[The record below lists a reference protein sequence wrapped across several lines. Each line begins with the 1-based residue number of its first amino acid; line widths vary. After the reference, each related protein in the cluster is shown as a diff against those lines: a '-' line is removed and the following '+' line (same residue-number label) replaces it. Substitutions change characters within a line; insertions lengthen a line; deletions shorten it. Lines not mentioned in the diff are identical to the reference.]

1 MNDALKISIV
11 LIMFPKSSTMGLL
24 CTFPESY
31 PQKKEE
37 GTNSYILKSLNWITN
52 IKKKSDETKY
62 IRS

>member
-31 PQKKEE
+31 PQKKREE
-37 GTNSYILKSLNWITN
+37 GTNSYI
-52 IKKKSDETKY
+52 IKKLKLDNQY
-62 IRS
+62 